1 MGRQGCGGGNE
12 DEADDKRSERE
23 EGIEQHSRGV
33 EGVNENLCFR
43 ALLSI
48 VCQSGIAKR
57 ERMVE
62 DCLVWKGPG
71 KFSFHCSKSLNEKI
85 N

>member
-1 MGRQGCGGGNE
+1 MKMKQTIKGVR
-12 DEADDKRSERE
+12 ERE
-23 EGIEQHSRGV
+23 REREDGIEQHSRGV

-57 ERMVE
+57 ERE
-62 DCLVWKGPG
+62 NGRRLFGLERTG
-71 KFSFHCSKSLNEKI
+71 EIFISLLEKFE
-85 N
+85 